1 LVTPDTFIE
10 PNAMNH
16 VRILSLVLVS
26 TIAVALGGC
35 FQPPRNMPDES
46 VIGFDGK
53 NALPPECTELAR
65 DSVLTDAGLHRP
77 SMQWGCATYTN
88 LAAQIANPKDL
99 VEPRKLAPAD
109 AAVAAS
115 GVHRYETGHVIPL
128 DAGTS
133 RDAK

>member
-1 LVTPDTFIE
+1 VTPDTFIE

-16 VRILSLVLVS
+16 VRILSLILVC
-26 TIAVALGGC
+26 TTAVALGGC
-35 FQPPRNMPDES
+35 FKPPRNMPDES

-53 NALPPECTELAR
+53 NAVPPDCTELAR

-99 VEPRKLAPAD
+99 VAPRKLAPAD

-115 GVHRYETGHVIPL
+115 AVHRYETGHVIPL

-133 RDAK
+133 RDSK